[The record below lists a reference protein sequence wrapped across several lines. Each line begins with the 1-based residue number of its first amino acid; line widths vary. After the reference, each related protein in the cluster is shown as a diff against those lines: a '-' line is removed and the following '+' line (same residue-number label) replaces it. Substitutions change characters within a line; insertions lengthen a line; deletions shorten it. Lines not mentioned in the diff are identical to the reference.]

1 MPLEPLPIAGSWV
14 FTPDQHPDQRGLFL
28 EWFRGP
34 ELAVAVGTPLDVA
47 QANCSVSGQGV
58 LRGIHY
64 TDVPPGQA
72 KYVTCVSGAVFD
84 VVVDLRVGSATF
96 GQWTGVQLDT
106 TTRRCVYLS
115 EGLGHGFV
123 SLAPDSAVVYLCS
136 STYSPTHDRGVN
148 PLDAELGIEWPT
160 RGLDG
165 SALSYQLSAKDEEA
179 PTLQEAGDLG
189 LLPRMDVLGE
199 LRAAPAP

>member
-14 FTPDQHPDQRGLFL
+14 FTPDQHPDDRGLFL

-34 ELAVAVGTPLDVA
+34 ELARAAGHPLDVQ
-47 QANCSVSGQGV
+47 QANCSVSDVGV
-58 LRGIHY
+58 VRGIHY

-84 VVVDLRVGSATF
+84 VVVDLRVGSPTF
-96 GQWTGVQLDT
+96 GEWTGVQLDAV
-106 TTRRCVYLS
+106 TRRCVYLA

-148 PLDAELGIEWPT
+148 PFDTQLGVSWPT
-160 RGLDG
+160 HALDG
-165 SALSYQLSAKDEEA
+165 AALRFQLSPKDEAA
-179 PTLQEAGDLG
+179 PTLDDARRAGVLPTLESLDDLRG
-189 LLPRMDVLGE
+189 
-199 LRAAPAP
+199 APAT